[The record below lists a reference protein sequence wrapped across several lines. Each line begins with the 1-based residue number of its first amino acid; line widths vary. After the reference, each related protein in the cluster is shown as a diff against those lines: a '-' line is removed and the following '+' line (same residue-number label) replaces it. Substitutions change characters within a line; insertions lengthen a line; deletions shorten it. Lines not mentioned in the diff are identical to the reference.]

1 MLRVLDAEGALRRRR
16 HGRQQVKG
24 FIGPA
29 MVLRYWY
36 LALAVVVE
44 ASC

>member
-24 FIGPA
+24 FIEPA
-29 MVLRYWY
+29 MV
-36 LALAVVVE
+36 AVLLE
-44 ASC
+44 SNYR